1 MKDYLKN
8 ATKEQKEKV
17 VENLKDMAQKYNN
30 MKATSLKKLFD
41 IDKREA
47 QGLIN
52 FAWRRLSENINDTK
66 ECVYYFEEQKD
77 NENANLAKKA
87 LVNLLKDF
95 TAVVEADIQ

>member
-30 MKATSLKKLFD
+30 MEATSLKKLFD

-52 FAWRRLSENINDTK
+52 FAWRRRQRKRKLS
-66 ECVYYFEEQKD
+66 
-77 NENANLAKKA
+77 
-87 LVNLLKDF
+87 
-95 TAVVEADIQ
+95 